1 MNLKKLFVRWKAKHF
16 TVLLFSLTIVFVFQG
31 CKVGRFVWYNF
42 SDVTDYKIFPNRPLH
57 KSATPFY
64 FTEALQND
72 AIEKRITIEN
82 YAHEKMDMKIFLEKS
97 PTVAFLVI
105 RNDTLMYERYF
116 RDYEAGTPVASFS
129 MAKSYVSALIG
140 IAIAE
145 GKIKS
150 EDEPVVNY
158 LTELKGKKGWDKV
171 TIHHLLQMASGVK
184 FGEGYNTPF
193 SGAASFYYGRTLRK
207 SIARLKIEK
216 EPMTG
221 FDYKSVNTELLGLI
235 LERATGKHMTE
246 YLDEKIWQPLGME
259 YDASWSID
267 KKNNGLEKAFCC
279 INAKARDF
287 AKFGRLYLNKGN
299 WNGDQVVPAEW
310 VKKSLTI
317 NTEPGAEWYY
327 NRQWWLASKEDGD
340 FSAVGHLGQYI
351 YVYPKKNLIIVR
363 LGVSRAK
370 EEWISILK
378 QVAKQ
383 F

>member
-1 MNLKKLFVRWKAKHF
+1 MNLKKLFVRWKAKQI

-97 PTVAFLVI
+97 PTVAFLII
-105 RNDTLMYERYF
+105 RNDTLMYEKYF

-193 SGAASFYYGRTLRK
+193 SGAASFYYGRTLCK

-340 FSAVGHLGQYI
+340 FSAGGHLGQYI